1 MADTLINF
9 KKEVEALIENGEK
22 KEIAVM
28 HIIRKYI
35 TESKNICFEGD
46 NYSEAWAQEA
56 AKRGLN
62 NFKDTPRALDVFAT
76 TKAKDLFKNLGIFS
90 HIETEARHEIMLE
103 EYVKKVQI
111 EARLMG
117 YLASNTILPA
127 AIQYQ
132 NILIDNVKGL
142 KEIGL
147 KPESFRSQI
156 EIIEVI
162 STHINAISDHVEKMI
177 EARKVANELTDMHA
191 RAVAYCDQVKPFFET
206 IRYHADKL
214 ELIVDDK
221 LWALP
226 KYREMLFLR

>member
-1 MADTLINF
+1 MF
-9 KKEVEALIENGEK
+9 G
-22 KEIAVM
+22 
-28 HIIRKYI
+28 
-35 TESKNICFEGD
+35 
-46 NYSEAWAQEA
+46 
-56 AKRGLN
+56 
-62 NFKDTPRALDVFAT
+62 KDKT
-76 TKAKDLFKNLGIFS
+76 KDLFKNHGIFT

-117 YLASNTILPA
+117 YLASNSILPPS
-127 AIQYQ
+127 IQYQ
-132 NILIDNVKGL
+132 NTLIENVKGL
-142 KEIGL
+142 KDIGL
-147 KPESFRSQI
+147 KPESYRSQL

-162 STHINAISDHVEKMI
+162 SKHINAISDHVEQMI
-177 EARKVANELTDMHA
+177 EARKKANNLDDMHK
-191 RAVAYCDQVKPFFET
+191 RAVAYCDEVKPYFDT